1 MRVLYLDCGM
11 GISGDMLM
19 SALYELIPDQLLF
32 LTKLAE
38 LGLDDVSIHPQSMQK
53 CGIQGTHIEVMI
65 HGEEEAEEAYQ
76 EHTHKHIHT
85 HEYPHD
91 HDELHVHAGEHS
103 HDHVHDASLESSHT
117 HTHHHISM
125 AQIEETISRIHLSE
139 NIKQQALSVYKTI
152 AEAESKVHNK
162 PLDQIHFHEV
172 GEKDAI
178 VDIVGNMLLLE
189 MLQVDAIYAS
199 PINTGFGKVRCAHG
213 ILPVPAPAT
222 AEILTGIPVYG
233 GTIEGELCTPTGA
246 ALYRNLVQ
254 KTCTMP
260 PMTIEKIG
268 IGCGKKDFAAANIL
282 RAVIGTIYTDS
293 DTASDKDFIYELDCN
308 LDDCTAEEIAYAE
321 EKLLEAGAL
330 DVYTTAIQM
339 KKGRPGTKLS
349 VLCKQ
354 EDKDRM
360 SILLLKHTSTL
371 GVRFT
376 RFERMIL
383 DRENVI
389 KQTPYG
395 PVHVKRASGYGVTR
409 EKFEFEDLKK
419 ISDLTGKT
427 IAQIRGEL

>member
-1 MRVLYLDCGM
+1 MTMRVLYLDCGM

-19 SALYELIPDQLLF
+19 SALYELIPNQPLF
-32 LTKLAE
+32 LAKMAE

-53 CGIQGTHIEVMI
+53 CGIQGTHIEVLI
-65 HGEEEAEEAYQ
+65 HGKEEAEEAFL
-76 EHTHKHIHT
+76 EHAHN
-85 HEYPHD
+85 HE
-91 HDELHVHAGEHS
+91 HV
-103 HDHVHDASLESSHT
+103 HVHDTSLEASHT

-125 AQIEETISRIHLSE
+125 AQIKETISRIQLSE
-139 NIKQQALSVYKTI
+139 NIKQQVLSVYRTI

-178 VDIVGNMLLLE
+178 IDIVGNMLLLE

-268 IGCGKKDFAAANIL
+268 VGCGKKDFAAANIL

-371 GVRFT
+371 GVRIT

-409 EKFEFEDLKK
+409 EKIEFEDLKK

-427 IAQIRGEL
+427 IAQIREEL

>member
-65 HGEEEAEEAYQ
+65 HGEEEAYQ

-125 AQIEETISRIHLSE
+125 AQIEEAISRIHLSE